1 MKGVSLLLSWRM
13 RVNRDLLSVIVI
25 DCWSLVIYY

>member
-13 RVNRDLLSVIVI
+13 RVNRDLLSVIVY
-25 DCWSLVIYY
+25 WLWVIGYY